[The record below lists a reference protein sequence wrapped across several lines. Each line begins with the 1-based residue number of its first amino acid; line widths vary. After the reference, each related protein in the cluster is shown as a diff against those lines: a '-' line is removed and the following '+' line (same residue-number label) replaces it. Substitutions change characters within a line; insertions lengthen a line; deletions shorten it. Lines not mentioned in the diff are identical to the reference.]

1 MMAEPQQSDIW
12 NESKPR
18 QKGRRKRR
26 DEASGGSMNIN
37 SLMDIMVIILVFL
50 LKSYG
55 DEPLKVEGEDIK
67 APSSMAELTPK
78 DMTTISITQKAIMVD
93 DKIAVNVKQ
102 GAVDKSKKRGGDN
115 ALMITPLF
123 EDLSDAV
130 KRKKREKE
138 LMRQPY
144 EPVVT
149 IIADQA
155 IPYRLVT
162 EVMYT
167 AGQAE
172 LSQFKVAV
180 IKKARNTFAS
190 P

>member
-1 MMAEPQQSDIW
+1 MSEQQADIW
-12 NESKPR
+12 NEVKPNR
-18 QKGRRKRR
+18 GKRRKRR
-26 DEASGGSMNIN
+26 DEGGSGSMNIN

-55 DEPLKVEGEDIK
+55 DEPLKVEAEDLK

-78 DMTTISITQKAIMVD
+78 DMTTVSITQKAILVD
-93 DKIAVNVKQ
+93 DKMAAPVKN
-102 GAVDKSKKRGGDN
+102 GAVDKSMKKGGEN

-123 EDLSDAV
+123 EKLNEAV

-138 LMRQPY
+138 LMRQDY

-162 EVMYT
+162 EVMFT

-172 LSQFKVAV
+172 LSQFKIAV
-180 IKKARNTFAS
+180 IKKARPSFGAN
-190 P
+190 

>member
-1 MMAEPQQSDIW
+1 MSAQQQTDIW
-12 NESKPR
+12 NGIKPNHG
-18 QKGRRKRR
+18 KRRKKR
-26 DEASGGSMNIN
+26 EEPKGASMNIN

-55 DEPLKVEGEDIK
+55 DEPLKVEAEDIK

-78 DMTTISITQKAIMVD
+78 DMTTISVTQKAILVD
-93 DKIAVNVKQ
+93 DKKAVDVKN
-102 GAVDKSKKRGGDN
+102 GAVDKSQKRGGEN
-115 ALMITPLF
+115 ALEITPLL
-123 EDLSDAV
+123 EKLTDAV

-138 LMRQPY
+138 LMRQTY

-172 LSQFKVAV
+172 LSQFKIAV
-180 IKKARNTFAS
+180 IKKARNSFAAN
-190 P
+190 

>member
-1 MMAEPQQSDIW
+1 MSEQKVDIW
-12 NESKPR
+12 SESKPKR
-18 QKGRRKRR
+18 GGRRKRR
-26 DEASGGSMNIN
+26 EDGGSGTMNIN

-67 APSSMAELTPK
+67 APSSMAELSPK
-78 DMTTISITQKAIMVD
+78 DMTTISITQKAILVD
-93 DKIAVNVKQ
+93 DKKAVDVKA
-102 GAVDKSKKRGGDN
+102 GAVDKSQKKDGDKG
-115 ALMITPLF
+115 LMITPLF
-123 EDLSDAV
+123 EKLQDAV

-138 LMRQPY
+138 LMRQTY

-149 IIADQA
+149 IITDQA

-172 LSQFKVAV
+172 LSQFKIAV
-180 IKKARNTFAS
+180 IKKARNSFGTQK
-190 P
+190 